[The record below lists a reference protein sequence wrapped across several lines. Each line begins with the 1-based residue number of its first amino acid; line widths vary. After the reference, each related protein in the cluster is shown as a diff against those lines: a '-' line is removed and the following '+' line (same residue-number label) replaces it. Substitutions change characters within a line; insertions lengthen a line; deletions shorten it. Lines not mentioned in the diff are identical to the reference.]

1 MKKWLIIFV
10 MVDFIFVGLV
20 LKLSTM
26 NQRNIANDGDPFYSE
41 LTEGQKNK
49 YDFVKSF
56 QFLTDNE
63 NLTLQTD
70 RLQAL
75 CETNSLVELKFKAL
89 NVAYA
94 GVHPSVSHIYSCE
107 NIRKDLSRLS
117 LSTSIQ
123 NFMELHKK
131 AELKLSDSQL
141 KASKLYSDEEFPAE
155 WSLAEVIV
163 SGEMNFSVSEA
174 ELEKAHPDHQFEF
187 NVATFVK

>member
-1 MKKWLIIFV
+1 MKKWLILFV

-20 LKLSTM
+20 LKLSTT

-56 QFLTDNE
+56 QFSMDNE

-75 CETNSLVELKFKAL
+75 CETNSVVELKFKA
-89 NVAYA
+89 VAIAYA

-107 NIRKDLSRLS
+107 NIRKDMSRLS

-123 NFMELHKK
+123 NFIGLHKK
-131 AELKLSDSQL
+131 SELKLVDSLL

-155 WSLAEVIV
+155 WTLAEVIV
-163 SGEMNFSVSEA
+163 SGELNFSVSEA
-174 ELEKAHPDHQFEF
+174 ELEKAHPDHQFVF